1 MAAAVEIAQ
10 GCAAAGV
17 KMLVDFHYSDFWADP
32 GKQQVPKAW
41 TGYTLEQKV
50 DAVKEFTTDS
60 LQKIAATGADVDMV
74 QVGNETTN
82 SFVGEKGTNYQ
93 DMCTLFQAGSEAVR
107 AFNKDT
113 KVVIHFTNPERA
125 NQLPNWAKR
134 LHNNNVDYDIL
145 ATSYYPYWHG
155 TLENLKNQF
164 KTVRETYGKD
174 VMVAETSYAY
184 TLEDTDGHDN
194 TVRKGNNDSVTSY
207 PFTPQGQADCIRDIM
222 AAVNEAGG
230 LGVYYWESAW
240 ITVGDTTGL
249 SGDEYTARV
258 EENKTIWEK
267 FGSGWAS
274 SYAGEYDA
282 EDAGKWYGGSAVD
295 NQAMFYPNGAPNEGL
310 RVWNYVKTG
319 AVSKTIS
326 VDKIEALQE
335 AVEIGGEYQLPETV
349 NVTYNKGSEKE
360 AVKWSEEDVAKID
373 NSKAGIY
380 VVNGTVTFSKEVNS
394 GDYAGQTSAP
404 VTYTL
409 TVKEKNLITDKDAAG
424 FEKGTDF
431 LIEGA
436 GVKPIPCKEDV
447 LDGAGTLH
455 WYNASAVTS
464 CVTYNKPLTLEAGCY
479 TLEAIAMGFAG
490 DTVSLNILDTD
501 GNILF
506 SGEPAEMAGWTLAK
520 NECKIPSVNFKLEKE
535 TQVLL
540 QVSLGISDGGW
551 GSADC
556 LYLHKHE
563 DLSAKDLGDGTHQW
577 SCDGCGA
584 ELYTEECT
592 MIPAAVND
600 AAADKMASIVYQC
613 GLCKAEE
620 TKEVSV
626 QIQGIE
632 TAVNMKVG
640 EKAKLEGGYVAA
652 LEPEGVTYAGHY
664 TSGDEGIAKVDD
676 EGNLTAVKA
685 GKTEVAYTVTASVM
699 IDGKEVSFVAAKS
712 VAAVEIAQSQ
722 TDPGK
727 NPNPGVKPDT
737 KPGVSTGNKTTV
749 NKVVATGDN
758 SNPVLY
764 MILAAGCMMIFAGIF
779 VSRRRKVR

>member
-1 MAAAVEIAQ
+1 MKHSKAHRWGRLLSMLLTLSMVFTAMTGTIKAADAEEGYKVAVTPSVTSSPAAGETVSLTAKVTNNGEEITDLASAGLKLWWWTDTWNDHADGNGDAVYSNYDDNSGNSLTADVTLPAAGKYYIVAELKNGSESLWKEVTTFNVTEDTAIVGDIDVTKIPNLSDDFIMGMDISSVVSEFKSGVTFQDFEGNTIDNVTDFCKFLKECGITHVRVRVWNNPYDAKGMGYGGGNNDVAAAVEIAQ

-360 AVKWSEEDVAKID
+360 AVKWSEEDL
-373 NSKAGIY
+373 S
-380 VVNGTVTFSKEVNS
+380 
-394 GDYAGQTSAP
+394 
-404 VTYTL
+404 
-409 TVKEKNLITDKDAAG
+409 LIH
-424 FEKGTDF
+424 
-431 LIEGA
+431 I
-436 GVKPIPCKEDV
+436 
-447 LDGAGTLH
+447 
-455 WYNASAVTS
+455 
-464 CVTYNKPLTLEAGCY
+464 
-479 TLEAIAMGFAG
+479 
-490 DTVSLNILDTD
+490 
-501 GNILF
+501 
-506 SGEPAEMAGWTLAK
+506 
-520 NECKIPSVNFKLEKE
+520 
-535 TQVLL
+535 
-540 QVSLGISDGGW
+540 
-551 GSADC
+551 
-556 LYLHKHE
+556 
-563 DLSAKDLGDGTHQW
+563 
-577 SCDGCGA
+577 
-584 ELYTEECT
+584 
-592 MIPAAVND
+592 
-600 AAADKMASIVYQC
+600 
-613 GLCKAEE
+613 
-620 TKEVSV
+620 
-626 QIQGIE
+626 
-632 TAVNMKVG
+632 
-640 EKAKLEGGYVAA
+640 
-652 LEPEGVTYAGHY
+652 
-664 TSGDEGIAKVDD
+664 
-676 EGNLTAVKA
+676 
-685 GKTEVAYTVTASVM
+685 
-699 IDGKEVSFVAAKS
+699 
-712 VAAVEIAQSQ
+712 
-722 TDPGK
+722 
-727 NPNPGVKPDT
+727 
-737 KPGVSTGNKTTV
+737 
-749 NKVVATGDN
+749 
-758 SNPVLY
+758 
-764 MILAAGCMMIFAGIF
+764 
-779 VSRRRKVR
+779 